1 MNLYKVYNGYTGFS
15 AVHVIVLADNNNRA
29 VELASEAFK
38 KEGEGKYKKSYWSNL
53 EAELLAENI
62 KEYVSEVTE

>member
-15 AVHVIVLADNNNRA
+15 AVHVIVVADSESRA
-29 VELASEAFK
+29 KELASSAFK
-38 KEGEGKYKKSYWSNL
+38 KDGERAYKQSYWTNL
-53 EAELLAENI
+53 EVELLLESI